1 MDDDEAILEVTS
13 ELLRH
18 RGYLVECSVDGKE
31 ALQTYKQAFDEGR
44 PFDLVIMDLTIPG
57 GMGGKE
63 AMSRL
68 LVLDPEALAIV
79 SSGYS
84 DNPVMANYSPYG
96 FRGVMPKPYR
106 IEEMA
111 AEIERVISGKRIQK

>member
-1 MDDDEAILEVTS
+1 
-13 ELLRH
+13 
-18 RGYLVECSVDGKE
+18 
-31 ALQTYKQAFDEGR
+31 
-44 PFDLVIMDLTIPG
+44 MDLTIPG
-57 GMGGKE
+57 GMWGKE